1 MTRTPST
8 RVLVLV
14 AATAAL
20 AAVVMVTQWRT
31 PLSHHFW
38 FWFAACL
45 VGEMLWVR
53 LPVGHA
59 TASMASC
66 FHFAAMLVLPGGQAV
81 VIAAVT
87 GFAAE
92 LGFMKKPPVRAI
104 FNASQAALAVA
115 AASACLVALGTE
127 AAARDPLATLA
138 GPISGHPLR
147 LLAAA
152 TAYFAVNKAAVTTAV
167 ALHDRLPWARV
178 WNANFGGWYELLAN
192 GALFSLGALLAS
204 HYSVSGIGGTLL
216 IALPL
221 FAIHEGYR
229 RHMQRRSGREPRR
242 VTIPRAA

>member
-1 MTRTPST
+1 MTRTPSL

-20 AAVVMVTQWRT
+20 AAVVLVASWRT

-53 LPVGHA
+53 LPVGRA

-66 FHFAAMLVLPGGQAV
+66 FHFAAMLVLPAGQAV
-81 VIAAVT
+81 AIAATT
-87 GFAAE
+87 GLAAE
-92 LGFMKKPPVRAI
+92 LGFVRKPAVRAL
-104 FNASQAALAVA
+104 FNASQSALAVA
-115 AASACLVALGTE
+115 AASACLVALGTP

-152 TAYFAVNKAAVTTAV
+152 AAYFLINKGAVTTAIAV
-167 ALHDRLPWARV
+167 HDRLRWTQV
-178 WNANFGGWYELLAN
+178 WSANFGGAYELLAN

-204 HYSVSGIGGTLL
+204 HYAASGIGGTLL
-216 IALPL
+216 IGLPL
-221 FAIHEGYR
+221 IAVHEGYR
-229 RHMQRRSGREPRR
+229 RHAQRKGAREPQRGR
-242 VTIPRAA
+242 VPRAA